1 MSNGIKIGGT
11 VAVMNPQSFLSRSL
25 KAGVVTLTFG
35 TESVSSLE
43 GKAVA
48 VNGKTVI
55 IGNGNVL
62 GAAPVFL
69 AVVPVLVI
77 AWAGR
82 GFGLT
87 ERTAEFLAGSSI
99 FGGLSILIHS
109 EAGVT
114 DGMAGRKLLWV
125 LGVPWI

>member
-1 MSNGIKIGGT
+1 MSNGVEIGST
-11 VAVMNPQSFLSRSL
+11 VAVMNPQPLLPGSL

-43 GKAVA
+43 RKAVTI
-48 VNGKTVI
+48 NGKTVV
-55 IGNGNVL
+55 IGNGDVL
-62 GAAPVFL
+62 GAASVFL
-69 AVVPVLVI
+69 AVVPVFVI
-77 AWAGR
+77 AGAGR
-82 GFGLT
+82 GFGLS
-87 ERTAEFLAGSSI
+87 ERTTEFLAGSAI
-99 FGGLSILIHS
+99 FRGLSILIHS

>member
-1 MSNGIKIGGT
+1 
-11 VAVMNPQSFLSRSL
+11 MNPQPLLPGSL

-43 GKAVA
+43 GKAVTI
-48 VNGKTVI
+48 NGKAVVI
-55 IGNGNVL
+55 WNGNVL
-62 GAAPVFL
+62 GAAAVFL
-69 AVVPVLVI
+69 AVIPVLVI

-87 ERTAEFLAGSSI
+87 ERTAEFLAGSAI

-109 EAGVT
+109 EAGIT
-114 DGMAGRKLLWV
+114 DGMAGRKLL
-125 LGVPWI
+125 GVPGVP

>member
-1 MSNGIKIGGT
+1 MSNGVKIGGT
-11 VAVMNPQSFLSRSL
+11 VAVMNPQPLLPGSL

-43 GKAVA
+43 GKAVT

-77 AWAGR
+77 TRTRGR
-82 GFGLT
+82 FGLT
-87 ERTAEFLAGSSI
+87 ERTAEFLAGSAI

-109 EAGVT
+109 ETGVT
-114 DGMAGRKLLWV
+114 DGMAGGKLLGV
-125 LGVPWI
+125 SCVPWI

>member
-1 MSNGIKIGGT
+1 MSNGVKIGGT
-11 VAVMNPQSFLSRSL
+11 VAVMNPQPLLPGSL

-35 TESVSSLE
+35 TKSVSSLE
-43 GKAVA
+43 GKAVT

-55 IGNGNVL
+55 IRNGNIL

-69 AVVPVLVI
+69 AVVPVFVI
-77 AWAGR
+77 AGAGR

-87 ERTAEFLAGSSI
+87 ERAAEFLAGSAV

-109 EAGVT
+109 KPSVT
-114 DGMAGRKLLWV
+114 DGMAGRKLLGV
-125 LGVPWI
+125 PGVPWI